1 MNDDVLRDLERWE
14 KGDLD
19 SEEIAARHPEHQGL
33 LRVHRS
39 LREVA
44 SAPLPPAERSWHRVR
59 LSLGA
64 PGRRRFWRMSPAI
77 ALGAIA
83 LLASMGAVAAATA
96 PVQTAQAIDHVL
108 HVVGHHQHGQH
119 PPVQHAPAHPP
130 SPTPHPPSSPSH
142 APSPTPHR

>member
-59 LSLGA
+59 LSLAGSRPRSFGRIA
-64 PGRRRFWRMSPAI
+64 PAV
-77 ALGAIA
+77 ALGSIA

-108 HVVGHHQHGQH
+108 HVVGHHQPGQH

-130 SPTPHPPSSPSH
+130 SSPLH